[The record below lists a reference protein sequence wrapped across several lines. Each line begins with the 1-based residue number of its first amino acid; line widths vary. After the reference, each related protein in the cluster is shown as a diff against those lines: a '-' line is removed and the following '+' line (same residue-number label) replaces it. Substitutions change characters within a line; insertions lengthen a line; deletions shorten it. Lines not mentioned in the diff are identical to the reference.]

1 MNGEYIIE
9 NEEEETVHLTKLEFN
24 GLKALIQY
32 LSRSKS
38 LVDGISDQKSL
49 LNEAKLMI
57 EDHKDD
63 DAELAITGHP
73 VVIGGDRWWAV
84 VIGGGDES
92 GRWCRSWRD
101 SRLRRVGSPRAI
113 GANDGKGPASICGS
127 KVILAGRGNF
137 ELVMI
142 LIVRNFNKS
151 KN

>member
-1 MNGEYIIE
+1 MTPEYIEESI
-9 NEEEETVHLTKLEFN
+9 EEEKAVHLTKLEFN

-73 VVIGGDRWWAV
+73 VVIGGDPMPEA
-84 VIGGGDES
+84 DLKLLYDCES
-92 GRWCRSWRD
+92 GETKTKAATQGEATRKRK
-101 SRLRRVGSPRAI
+101 
-113 GANDGKGPASICGS
+113 NTGKQSD
-127 KVILAGRGNF
+127 L
-137 ELVMI
+137 
-142 LIVRNFNKS
+142 NKKLS
-151 KN
+151 

>member
-1 MNGEYIIE
+1 MTQHIYIRE
-9 NEEEETVHLTKLEFN
+9 NEEEKTIHLTKLEFN

-73 VVIGGDRWWAV
+73 VVIGGDPMPEA
-84 VIGGGDES
+84 DLKLLYDCES
-92 GRWCRSWRD
+92 GETKTKAATQGVATSKRK
-101 SRLRRVGSPRAI
+101 
-113 GANDGKGPASICGS
+113 NTGKQSD
-127 KVILAGRGNF
+127 L
-137 ELVMI
+137 
-142 LIVRNFNKS
+142 NKKLS
-151 KN
+151 

>member
-73 VVIGGDRWWAV
+73 VVTPPPDADLKQECENGNTKTKAATQGV
-84 VIGGGDES
+84 
-92 GRWCRSWRD
+92 
-101 SRLRRVGSPRAI
+101 AI
-113 GANDGKGPASICGS
+113 RKLKNTGKQS
-127 KVILAGRGNF
+127 NF
-137 ELVMI
+137 DKKFSL
-142 LIVRNFNKS
+142 
-151 KN
+151 